1 MTYERRF
8 DLLLK
13 CNSKQ
18 VNKVGKQNTL
28 NLILNYYQLLRL
40 LNTKIRLLDRL
51 KRARVLEGHGVTRD
65 VCQQLEDKI
74 PRGAVSF

>member
-13 CNSKQ
+13 CDSKQ

-40 LNTKIRLLDRL
+40 LNTNHLLDLL